1 MANTYKNYLVI
12 FLIVSELLSL
22 KMDRNLIDS
31 NFMQKWQP
39 ISITKAIKLFMYSF
53 IVYPLLLFAVST
65 ITMYSFIISIITI
78 ISSLINNRF
87 YCYYTFN
94 SIELIYKAINI
105 KWVIICSSSS
115 ISSGAVLSRPK
126 ILYVMIVAFMCAM
139 ASFFLFPVVKQLYV
153 YILINMTCL
162 SRYITS
168 LTGSII

>member
-39 ISITKAIKLFMYSF
+39 ISITKVIKLFMYSF
-53 IVYPLLLFAVST
+53 IVYPPLLLFAVST
-65 ITMYSFIISIITI
+65 ITMYFFIISIITI
-78 ISSLINNRF
+78 IPSLINNRF
-87 YCYYTFN
+87 YYYCTSD
-94 SIELIYKAINI
+94 SIGLIYKAINI
-105 KWVIICSSSS
+105 RWVIICSSSS

-139 ASFFLFPVVKQLYV
+139 ASFFLFPVVKQLY
-153 YILINMTCL
+153 IF
-162 SRYITS
+162 
-168 LTGSII
+168 